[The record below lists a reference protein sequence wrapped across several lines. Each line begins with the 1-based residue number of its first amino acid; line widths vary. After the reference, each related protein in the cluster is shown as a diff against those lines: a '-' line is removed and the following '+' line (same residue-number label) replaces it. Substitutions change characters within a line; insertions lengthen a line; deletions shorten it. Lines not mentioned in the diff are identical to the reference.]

1 MARPLIL
8 SLDGEQFAVSIRKID
23 RASVYGSI
31 EIEAFDE
38 KGNPAQ
44 LLVLA
49 ADGKT
54 LLDIGGTALATLDER
69 GNSVERNTLKAVSL
83 DGKELKAVESSFNV
97 TNKLKK
103 AEVEDYLSQV
113 VKSVYVLDPY
123 QDGEEASDINYLL
136 DHLAGGLI
144 YTFPFSYRGGTEYD
158 NAFVIGNGGDAFMV
172 IGKEARFQFAKLNQV
187 ARLDAFEEEEISGD
201 DIDFDLM

>member
-1 MARPLIL
+1 MARPLVL
-8 SLDGEQFAVSIRKID
+8 SLDGAEFAVSIRKID
-23 RASVYGSI
+23 RDQIYGSI

-38 KGNPAQ
+38 KGNPAE

-54 LLDIGGTALATLDER
+54 LLDVGGTALATLDEK
-69 GNSVERNTLKAVSL
+69 GNSIERNTLKAVNL
-83 DGKELKAVESSFNV
+83 EGKELETVESSFNKA
-97 TNKLKK
+97 NKLKK
-103 AEVEDYLSQV
+103 AAVEDYLSQV
-113 VKSVYVLDPY
+113 VKSIYVVDPFEE
-123 QDGEEASDINYLL
+123 DGNIRYLL

-144 YTFPFSYRGGTEYD
+144 YTFPFSYRGGTEHD
-158 NAFVIGNGGDAFMV
+158 NAFMIGNGGDAFMI
-172 IGKEARFQFAKLNQV
+172 IGKEARFQFAKLNQA

>member
-1 MARPLIL
+1 MARPLVL
-8 SLDGEQFAVSIRKID
+8 SLDGAEFAVSIRKID
-23 RASVYGSI
+23 RASIYGSI

-38 KGNPAQ
+38 KGNPAE

-54 LLDIGGTALATLDER
+54 LLDVGGTALATLDEK
-69 GNSVERNTLKAVSL
+69 GNSIERNTLKAVNL
-83 DGKELKAVESSFNV
+83 EGKELETVESSFNKA
-97 TNKLKK
+97 NKLKK
-103 AEVEDYLSQV
+103 AAVEDYLSQV
-113 VKSVYVLDPY
+113 VKSIYVVDPFEE
-123 QDGEEASDINYLL
+123 DGNIRYLL

-144 YTFPFSYRGGTEYD
+144 YTFPFSYRGGTEHD
-158 NAFVIGNGGDAFMV
+158 NAFVIGNDGDAFMI
-172 IGKEARFQFAKLNQV
+172 IGKEARFQFAKLNQA

>member
-1 MARPLIL
+1 MARPLVL
-8 SLDGEQFAVSIRKID
+8 NLDGEEFAVSIRKID
-23 RASVYGSI
+23 RASIYGSI

-38 KGNPAQ
+38 KGNPAE

-54 LLDIGGTALATLDER
+54 LLDVGGTALATLDEK
-69 GNSVERNTLKAVSL
+69 GNSVERNTLRAVNL
-83 DGKELKAVESSFNV
+83 EGEALETVESSFNKP
-97 TNKLKK
+97 NKLKK
-103 AEVEDYLSQV
+103 AAVEDYLSQV
-113 VKSVYVLDPY
+113 VKSICVVDAY
-123 QDGEEASDINYLL
+123 QDGDEKRDIKYLL
-136 DHLAGGLI
+136 DHLATGQI
-144 YTFPFSYRGGTEYD
+144 YTFPFSYRGGTEHD
-158 NAFVIGNGGDAFMV
+158 NAFVIGNGGDAFMI